1 MSHNIKEN
9 DEDVSDLD
17 NVFDDNKDNIDRIS
31 KENESPV
38 TNSEVLEGN
47 EKNGSGQEIVE
58 EESVPEYKESGDDD
72 DVDIQGEEEDKGL
85 EEEKENKSDR
95 TSQGVAVST
104 SSTTATATT
113 ASNDTNTKLPTTD
126 ERSDATSSSAA
137 SLVPPSPISDSKFYA
152 IRTTGGQERVVANVL
167 QNKIK
172 SKNIGIYSILLLEN
186 FKGYIIVE
194 APDAN
199 VAFQALAG
207 VRHIRG
213 QIRGE
218 LPFKD
223 IEGYLIKKPVVTEL
237 AIDDTVEVIGGPF
250 KAMKAKIT
258 RVDYEKQ
265 EATVVLLDSPYQIPV
280 TVDANYLKKATH

>member
-1 MSHNIKEN
+1 MNQNLDGN
-9 DEDVSDLD
+9 DNDVSDID
-17 NVFDDNKDNIDRIS
+17 DIFDDNKDNIDKFPKTDQS
-31 KENESPV
+31 QVTDSESV
-38 TNSEVLEGN
+38 DQNQFQTEQDKVKDHKTE
-47 EKNGSGQEIVE
+47 GSGVTE
-58 EESVPEYKESGDDD
+58 EGI
-72 DVDIQGEEEDKGL
+72 IQGDE
-85 EEEKENKSDR
+85 SDT
-95 TSQGVAVST
+95 TSDDTAG
-104 SSTTATATT
+104 STTTESEPSTEEGTGAAGIVAPATF
-113 ASNDTNTKLPTTD
+113 
-126 ERSDATSSSAA
+126 
-137 SLVPPSPISDSKFYA
+137 DSRFYA

-167 QNKIK
+167 QNKIR

-186 FKGYIIVE
+186 FKGYIVVE

-218 LPFKD
+218 IPFKD
-223 IEGYLIKKPVVTEL
+223 IEGYLVKKPVVTEL
-237 AIDDTVEVIGGPF
+237 SVDDTVEVIGGPF

-280 TVDANYLKKATH
+280 TVDANYLKKALH

>member
-9 DEDVSDLD
+9 DEDISNLD
-17 NVFDDNKDNIDRIS
+17 EVFDDNKDNVDKIS
-31 KENESPV
+31 KDDGSAV
-38 TNSEVLEGN
+38 TDLEPSEDN
-47 EKNGSGQEIVE
+47 EKNGSGQEIVQ
-58 EESVPEYKESGDDD
+58 EESEPEHTDVAGVDVQGD
-72 DVDIQGEEEDKGL
+72 
-85 EEEKENKSDR
+85 EEEKRLEEGKEKESD
-95 TSQGVAVST
+95 TTST
-104 SSTTATATT
+104 STSTSTTTAATT
-113 ASNDTNTKLPTTD
+113 TTTADDTTKIPD
-126 ERSDATSSSAA
+126 DSSTP
-137 SLVPPSPISDSKFYA
+137 SLVPPSPVSDSKFYA

-258 RVDYEKQ
+258 RVDYDKQ

-280 TVDANYLKKATH
+280 TVDANYLKKASH

>member
-1 MSHNIKEN
+1 MSSNFKDN
-9 DEDVSDLD
+9 GEDVGDLD
-17 NVFDDNKDNIDRIS
+17 NVFVDNKDNLDKFS
-31 KENESPV
+31 TEHKEGGV
-38 TNSEVLEGN
+38 
-47 EKNGSGQEIVE
+47 GSADMQE
-58 EESVPEYKESGDDD
+58 EEGA
-72 DVDIQGEEEDKGL
+72 
-85 EEEKENKSDR
+85 EEEKQEKSDT
-95 TSQGVAVST
+95 TSEGIDVPT
-104 SSTTATATT
+104 TSTTAASTINDDTTMT
-113 ASNDTNTKLPTTD
+113 ASTGDGS
-126 ERSDATSSSAA
+126 EATSSSAA
-137 SLVPPSPISDSKFYA
+137 SLVPPSPASDSKFYA

-167 QNKIK
+167 QNKVK

-280 TVDANYLKKATH
+280 TVDANYLKKALH

>member
-1 MSHNIKEN
+1 MSREN
-9 DEDVSDLD
+9 EEDVSGIDD
-17 NVFDDNKDNIDRIS
+17 IFDDNKDNINKFPKTDETS
-31 KENESPV
+31 VSD
-38 TNSEVLEGN
+38 SET
-47 EKNGSGQEIVE
+47 IV
-58 EESVPEYKESGDDD
+58 D
-72 DVDIQGEEEDKGL
+72 Q
-85 EEEKENKSDR
+85 EEKELEQDTIQEANGTTGKGDGQDEGGGGGREEANPSSSG
-95 TSQGVAVST
+95 TST
-104 SSTTATATT
+104 SNTTTTTTTATTINPATSEEGGGGGT
-113 ASNDTNTKLPTTD
+113 AS
-126 ERSDATSSSAA
+126 ATVVA
-137 SLVPPSPISDSKFYA
+137 PSPVSDSKFYA

-167 QNKIK
+167 LNKIRSK
-172 SKNIGIYSILLLEN
+172 SIGIYSILLLEN

-237 AIDDTVEVIGGPF
+237 SIDDTVEVIAGPF

-280 TVDANYLKKATH
+280 TVDANYLKKALH

>member
-1 MSHNIKEN
+1 MSHNLKEN
-9 DEDVSDLD
+9 EADVSSIDD
-17 NVFDDNKDNIDRIS
+17 IFDDNKGNIDKFS
-31 KENESPV
+31 KTDETSVTDSDTVVDEGENE
-38 TNSEVLEGN
+38 LEQDTIQEDIGTR
-47 EKNGSGQEIVE
+47 EKGDGQE
-58 EESVPEYKESGDDD
+58 EES
-72 DVDIQGEEEDKGL
+72 
-85 EEEKENKSDR
+85 N
-95 TSQGVAVST
+95 
-104 SSTTATATT
+104 
-113 ASNDTNTKLPTTD
+113 
-126 ERSDATSSSAA
+126 TSSSGTSTSTTTTTKPATSEDGGTA
-137 SLVPPSPISDSKFYA
+137 SATVVTPSPASDSKFYA

-172 SKNIGIYSILLLEN
+172 SKSIGIYSILLLEN

-199 VAFQALAG
+199 IAFQALAG

-237 AIDDTVEVIGGPF
+237 SVDDIVEVIAGPF

>member
-1 MSHNIKEN
+1 MSREN
-9 DEDVSDLD
+9 EEDVSGIDD
-17 NVFDDNKDNIDRIS
+17 IFDDNKDNINKFPKSDETSVSDSDTI
-31 KENESPV
+31 V
-38 TNSEVLEGN
+38 DQ
-47 EKNGSGQEIVE
+47 EKNELEQDTIQEANGTTGKGDGQEE
-58 EESVPEYKESGDDD
+58 EG
-72 DVDIQGEEEDKGL
+72 GEEEGG
-85 EEEKENKSDR
+85 ESNPSSSG
-95 TSQGVAVST
+95 TST
-104 SSTTATATT
+104 STTTTTTTTTPATT
-113 ASNDTNTKLPTTD
+113 INP
-126 ERSDATSSSAA
+126 ATSEEGGGGGTASATVVA
-137 SLVPPSPISDSKFYA
+137 PSPVSDSKFYA

-167 QNKIK
+167 LNKIRSK
-172 SKNIGIYSILLLEN
+172 SIGIYSILLLEN

-237 AIDDTVEVIGGPF
+237 SIDDTVEVIAGPF

-280 TVDANYLKKATH
+280 TVDANYLKKALH

>member
-1 MSHNIKEN
+1 MSHNLKEN
-9 DEDVSDLD
+9 EEDISNIDD
-17 NVFDDNKDNIDRIS
+17 IFDDNKDNIDKFPKADRSSATDSDWVVDENKNEPGQDAIAEEGEIGEGTGGEA
-31 KENESPV
+31 KE
-38 TNSEVLEGN
+38 
-47 EKNGSGQEIVE
+47 GQE
-58 EESVPEYKESGDDD
+58 EES
-72 DVDIQGEEEDKGL
+72 
-85 EEEKENKSDR
+85 DR
-95 TSQGVAVST
+95 TTRTTTTITPTTTKPSTNEGGGTAST
-104 SSTTATATT
+104 SASTS
-113 ASNDTNTKLPTTD
+113 ASIV
-126 ERSDATSSSAA
+126 A
-137 SLVPPSPISDSKFYA
+137 PSPTSDSKFYA

-237 AIDDTVEVIGGPF
+237 SVDDTVEVIGGPF

-280 TVDANYLKKATH
+280 TVDANYLKKVMH